1 MRRKLN
7 VWRNKEGLTSLVEEL
22 STNENIAADVINA
35 DDTIIHTFY
44 AESHFDAMTQYYE
57 FMNWGKYETTL
68 EEDNLPFGDLELL
81 FSYGTLQL
89 ESVQL
94 SSFGRLLEG
103 EKTKLY
109 GYRVEQVRITD
120 SAVLK
125 ASGEEYHPIVFE
137 SENESDCVV
146 GTVFEITVDELKA
159 ADRYE
164 VDDYKRVSVKLSNGK
179 SAWMYVGK

>member
-7 VWRNKEGLTSLVEEL
+7 VWKDKEGLTSLIEEMF
-22 STNENIAADVINA
+22 THENITSGVINA
-35 DDTIIHTFY
+35 DDTVVYTFY

-57 FMNWGKYETTL
+57 FMNWGKYETTF
-68 EEDNLPFGDLELL
+68 EEENLPFGDLELL
-81 FSYGTLQL
+81 FSYGTLQF

-103 EKTKLY
+103 EKIKLY

-120 SAVLK
+120 PEVLK

-137 SENESDCVV
+137 SENESDYVE
-146 GTVFEITVDELKA
+146 GTVFEITAEELAA
-159 ADRYE
+159 ADEYE
-164 VDDYKRVSVKLSNGK
+164 VDDYKRVSIKLDNGK